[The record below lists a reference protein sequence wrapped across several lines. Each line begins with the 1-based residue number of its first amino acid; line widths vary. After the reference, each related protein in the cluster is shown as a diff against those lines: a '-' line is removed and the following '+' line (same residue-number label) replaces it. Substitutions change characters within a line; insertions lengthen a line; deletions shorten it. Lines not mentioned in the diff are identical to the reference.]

1 MQLSHLL
8 VAGALVAA
16 ISVLA
21 RHEAAAPDP
30 SSSPTTPPITAPL
43 AAPIALPAAPA
54 RPAAAGHYVLVVE
67 GDRNGL
73 AVTFA
78 SKKAARWG
86 GVPKGFISNWHVTV
100 LDANGEE
107 LATVPLDVRP
117 FATSANA
124 LGKKAKV
131 HGCIVVDSK
140 IGMLVNVP
148 AYAAAASYVFAR
160 TENDGS
166 VTTLG
171 TTSGAKVRE
180 LAGGGR

>member
-8 VAGALVAA
+8 VAGGLVAA

-21 RHEAAAPDP
+21 RHEATTAAAPQP
-30 SSSPTTPPITAPL
+30 LTTTPA
-43 AAPIALPAAPA
+43 AAPIVKPAVPVPPQAD
-54 RPAAAGHYVLVVE
+54 GHYVLVVE

-78 SKKAARWG
+78 SKKTARWA
-86 GVPKGFISNWHVTV
+86 GVPKGFSSNWHVTV
-100 LDANGEE
+100 LDGNGEE
-107 LATVPLDVRP
+107 LAKVPLDVRP
-117 FATSANA
+117 FATSAKA
-124 LGKKAKV
+124 LGKPVKIQ
-131 HGCIVVDSK
+131 GCVVVDSK

-148 AYAAAASYVFAR
+148 AYATAASYKFAR

-171 TTSGAKVRE
+171 TTTGAKVRE
-180 LAGGGR
+180 FAGGGR